1 MSEAQATKPAPPR
14 PAERPNPKP
23 TPKKPAPR
31 PMRQPSGRRR
41 PMAWAAVSAVGL
53 AAVGLVGAGVWALMP
68 EDSTG
73 SDEFVDGMSSMMTS
87 PANPAVPEAVSSSV
101 VGAPAPACAE
111 FSEGGVV
118 TGAGPGG
125 FASGPE
131 AILGFDYAYY
141 VDRSGARARE
151 FTTPDAAV
159 GTSEQL
165 QKEGIDTIPADTRH
179 CLRIT
184 TRAPDEYSVELTH
197 MVPGADPVV
206 WTQLVRTRTE
216 GGRTLLASITDTTGT
231 EK

>member
-1 MSEAQATKPAPPR
+1 
-14 PAERPNPKP
+14 
-23 TPKKPAPR
+23 
-31 PMRQPSGRRR
+31 
-41 PMAWAAVSAVGL
+41 MAWAAVSAVGL

-87 PANPAVPEAVSSSV
+87 PANPAPS
-101 VGAPAPACAE
+101 CAE
-111 FSEGGVV
+111 SSEGGVV

-216 GGRTLLASITDTTGT
+216 GGRTLIASITDTTGT